1 MGKKEG
7 NWNIFENLKG
17 DKVVWM
23 IVLMLI
29 LWSIVCIFSS
39 TSSLSE
45 VLSGSKTR
53 LDVVREMM
61 TVVGL
66 GFGLILICYNYFGV
80 RTYKALSRFGFLV
93 SLVLLLMVVS
103 HFRISE
109 GFRAGTINNA
119 WRVIKVGGFQVHVYE
134 IVKVAMIMYMAWAVD
149 AFIEDSFPLV
159 NELSKL
165 KHMKWLSRPFWKKTV
180 CIYIP
185 MFIVM
190 GLTAL
195 GSGSSAAFIGAIML
209 ATILVGGLRAWEV
222 FIPVILLVLMIT
234 GFIVLNKVTG
244 GAAIEKIPR
253 AQTWMSRIEG
263 PKKTLDLLDE
273 MKPGTDEYRKA
284 VDKIRQPYS
293 AKIAIKQGGLLGKGA
308 GQSTQRYVVPV
319 MYEDYMFSFIIEEYG
334 LLGAII
340 IIFLYVSLL
349 ARGTVI
355 VKGCVG
361 RFEKI
366 AVAGLVTLI
375 TGQALLH
382 MFVNVGIG
390 PLTGQTLP
398 LISYGSSSFIM
409 FCIAFGVILS
419 LSRGARQNIE
429 KERQESGAIH
439 LEHMDPISEDMDS
452 EV

>member
-1 MGKKEG
+1 MRKKAG

-29 LWSIVCIFSS
+29 MWSIVCIFSS
-39 TSSLSE
+39 TSSLGE

-53 LDVVREMM
+53 LDVVREML
-61 TVVGL
+61 TVVGI
-66 GFGLILICYNYFGV
+66 GFGLILICYNYFGIK
-80 RTYKALSRFGFLV
+80 TYRALSRFGFLV
-93 SLVLLLMVVS
+93 SIILLLLVVS
-103 HFRISE
+103 HFRISD

-119 WRVIKVGGFQVHVYE
+119 WRVIKIGGFQIHIYE
-134 IVKVAMIMYMAWAVD
+134 IIKVAMVMYMAWAVD
-149 AFIEDSFPLV
+149 AVLEDDLPLI
-159 NELSKL
+159 NELTKL
-165 KHMKWLSRPFWKKTV
+165 KHFKWLSKPFWKKTF

-185 MFIVM
+185 MLLVM

-222 FIPVILLVLMIT
+222 FIPLMLIGVLLA
-234 GFIVLNKVTG
+234 GFIIFNKVTG
-244 GAAIEKIPR
+244 GAVLEKIPR
-253 AQTWMSRIEG
+253 AQTWASRIEG
-263 PKKTLDLLDE
+263 PKKTLDLLEE
-273 MKPGTDEYRKA
+273 MKPGSDEYMKA

-398 LISYGSSSFIM
+398 LISYGSSSFVM

-429 KERQESGAIH
+429 KERAESGSIRF
-439 LEHMDPISEDMDS
+439 EHQDDIIEDMDS

>member
-53 LDVVREMM
+53 LDVVKEML

-66 GFGLILICYNYFGV
+66 GFGLILICYNYFGIK
-80 RTYKALSRFGFLV
+80 TYKTLSRYGFLV
-93 SLVLLLMVVS
+93 SLVLLLMLVS

-109 GFRAGTINNA
+109 GFRAATINNA
-119 WRVIKVGGFQVHVYE
+119 WRVIKVGGFQIHVYE
-134 IVKVAMIMYMAWAVD
+134 IIKVAMVMYLAWAVD
-149 AFIEDSFPLV
+149 AFLEDEFPLV

-165 KHMKWLSRPFWKKTV
+165 KHFKWLSKPFWKKTF

-185 MFIVM
+185 MLLVM
-190 GLTAL
+190 AL
-195 GSGSSAAFIGAIML
+195 EVKGSGSSAAFIGAIML

-222 FIPVILLVLMIT
+222 FVPLMLIGMLVIGGV
-234 GFIVLNKVTG
+234 IVNKATD
-244 GAAIEKIPR
+244 GAIIEKFDR
-253 AQTWMSRIEG
+253 GETWKSRLEG
-263 PKKTLDLLDE
+263 PKKTLSLLEE
-273 MKPGTDEYRKA
+273 MKPGTDEYRKV

-439 LEHMDPISEDMDS
+439 LEHMDSISEDMDS